1 MVAKVC
7 RLAYAQGLPK
17 MTGENMNSVLITGSN
32 KGIGLEMVKIY
43 LDQGY
48 PVIAC
53 CRNPAGAAELTAL
66 AASNSKLSV
75 EAVDVG
81 DPSSVVALKQR
92 LGDAPIDILL
102 NNAGTAGPAPEM
114 QSTQDIDFDG
124 YLDTFKVNT
133 MAPLHML
140 QQFRANLKAGTNPKA
155 VTITSQMGA
164 ISFEFINMM
173 YAYCASKAAVNKIMR
188 MIGDDMKQDGIAVQL
203 VHPGWVKTDM
213 GGPTADLEPIESAQG
228 IVETIGKMTLDDS
241 TAFHKWN
248 GEVHGW

>member
-1 MVAKVC
+1 
-7 RLAYAQGLPK
+7 
-17 MTGENMNSVLITGSN
+17 MNTVLITGSN

-43 LDQGY
+43 LDQGRS
-48 PVIAC
+48 VIAC
-53 CRNPAGAAELTAL
+53 CRNPAGAEALQAL
-66 AASNSKLSV
+66 AAANDKLRV
-75 EAVDVG
+75 EAVEVG
-81 DPSSVVALKQR
+81 DPSSVVALKER
-92 LGDAPIDILL
+92 LGDTPIDILL
-102 NNAGTAGPAPEM
+102 NNAGTAGPAPEK

-133 MAPLHML
+133 LAPLHIL
-140 QQFRANLKAGTNPKA
+140 QQFRTNLAAGTDPKA

-203 VHPGWVKTDM
+203 IHPGWVKTDM
-213 GGPTADLEPIESAQG
+213 GGPGADLEPIESAQG
-228 IVETIGKMTLDDS
+228 IVDTISKITLDDS